1 MHHGPRNVFDLAQR
15 LHEIADEIWEERN
28 WLPRDKPLWGRL
40 NDMAG
45 DLHRLAADTAQE
57 IRFPSLITAR
67 SIENVLRFVRPEQ

>member
-1 MHHGPRNVFDLAQR
+1 MHHIPRNRFDLAQR

-28 WLPRDKPLWGRL
+28 WLSRDEPLWVRL

-57 IRFPSLITAR
+57 IAFPSLATAR
-67 SIENVLRFVRPEQ
+67 SIENVLRFVRPE